1 MKKIAITGS
10 TGLIGSRIIELLK
23 NEFRFI
29 EILQSDIDITNRDQ
43 TAAFIKKIEFDLL
56 LHLAGYTD
64 VDGAENKRE
73 ITQKINVDGTKNVF
87 DAVFKKNKQLI
98 YISTDFVFDGQKPPY
113 FEDSVPHPLSFYAQT
128 KYEGEKIVGQKAMIV
143 RLSYPYR
150 KSFTPKRDFVRN
162 IKLALEKQKP
172 IQMVTDSLI
181 TPTFIDDI
189 AFGLKHL
196 INNYSPEIYHL
207 VGGTNLSPYEAGRL
221 IAKTFNLDDSLIRPT
236 TYREYYEN
244 KAPRPQLS
252 DIRSKKNHFLPMN
265 GFQEGLKK
273 LL

>member
-10 TGLIGSRIIELLK
+10 TGLIGSRITELLK
-23 NEFRFI
+23 NEFQFI
-29 EILQSDIDITNRDQ
+29 EILQSDIDITNQ
-43 TAAFIKKIEFDLL
+43 EKTAAFINKIEFDLL
-56 LHLAGYTD
+56 LHLAGHTD
-64 VDGAENKRE
+64 VDGAENNRQ

-87 DAVFKKNKQLI
+87 DTVLKKNKQFV

-128 KYEGEKIVGQKAMIV
+128 KYEGEKIVGGKAMIV

-150 KSFTPKRDFVRN
+150 KHFALKRDFVRS
-162 IKLALEKQKP
+162 IKLALEQKKSL
-172 IQMVTDSLI
+172 QMITDSLI

-189 AFGLKHL
+189 AFGLKYL
-196 INNYSPEIYHL
+196 MNNYSPEIFHL
-207 VGGTNLSPYEAGRL
+207 VGSNSLSPYEAGRL
-221 IAKTFNLDDSLIRPT
+221 VAKTFNLDDSLIRPT
-236 TYREYYEN
+236 TYRKYYEN

-252 DIRSKKNHFLPMN
+252 DIRSIKNHFYPMN
-265 GFQEGLKK
+265 DFQEGLKK